1 MTAHPPVPTPTPDPL
16 AELNRAGVSERAW
29 LLYKLRAALDSK
41 VIKGALA
48 PMFVQE
54 AIAQIEAD
62 ERAHAALVEAC
73 RAALNLA
80 SAAGFALAQFNAV
93 DDPPP
98 ATITAELA
106 IREATELLRAA
117 LQKAGAAE

>member
-62 ERAHAALVEAC
+62 ERAHAPLVEAC
-73 RAALNLA
+73 RRLIESADDYSTWGSEAALVALEEASERAREALA
-80 SAAGFALAQFNAV
+80 SAEGG
-93 DDPPP
+93 
-98 ATITAELA
+98 T
-106 IREATELLRAA
+106 LRA
-117 LQKAGAAE
+117 EDSR